1 MAGLSTSAI
10 KGLAAVLTVEQFAL
24 LFQLDTRM
32 ADALIIHLASWLH
45 WRPISGFLEDVL
57 HFIRVYEGSTG
68 RQRDWASR
76 LLWLDFPRLYSA
88 PYLERE
94 GLELDQ
100 RQQFRPH
107 HLLALPPEVAC
118 LFNPG
123 NLQEACA
130 HLPPKLEGVVMVS
143 FLDVADIILQNA
155 HRRGIQLDPMRQ
167 LQRWA
172 TGNSLTPSCSPLGL
186 QWHLSYLCRLALR
199 MGPWQVAQ

>member
-1 MAGLSTSAI
+1 MAGLPLSAI
-10 KGLAAVLTVEQFAL
+10 KGLAAVLTIEQYAL

-32 ADALIIHLASWLH
+32 ADALITYLASWLR
-45 WRPISGFLEDVL
+45 WRPISGFLESVL

-76 LLWLDFPRLYSA
+76 LLRLDFPRLYSA

-118 LFNPG
+118 LLNPG
-123 NLQEACA
+123 YLQEACA
-130 HLPPKLEGVVMVS
+130 HLPPKLEWVVIVS
-143 FLDVADIILQNA
+143 FLDVADIILQRA
-155 HRRGIQLDPMRQ
+155 QRRGLLLEPMRQ
-167 LQRWA
+167 LQHWA
-172 TGNSLTPSCSPLGL
+172 HGKLFHPFLPPPWISP
-186 QWHLSYLCRLALR
+186 A
-199 MGPWQVAQ
+199 P

>member
-1 MAGLSTSAI
+1 MAGLSFSAI

-32 ADALIIHLASWLH
+32 ADALITHLASWLH
-45 WRPISGFLEDVL
+45 WRPISGFLEGVL
-57 HFIRVYEGSTG
+57 HFIRLNEGSTG
-68 RQRDWASR
+68 RQRDWASM
-76 LLWLDFPRLYSA
+76 LLRLDFPRLYSP

-107 HLLALPPEVAC
+107 HLLAIPAEVAS

-123 NLQEACA
+123 YLQEACA
-130 HLPPKLEGVVMVS
+130 HLPPKLEWVVLVS
-143 FLDVADIILQNA
+143 FLDVADIILQHA
-155 HRRGIQLDPMRQ
+155 QRRGIQLDSMRQ

-172 TGNSLTPSCSPLGL
+172 QGKLLNPFL
-186 QWHLSYLCRLALR
+186 QPPRTLLPH
-199 MGPWQVAQ
+199 

>member
-1 MAGLSTSAI
+1 MAGLSLSAI
-10 KGLAAVLTVEQFAL
+10 KGLAAVLTIEQYAL
-24 LFQLDTRM
+24 LFQLDTGM
-32 ADALIIHLASWLH
+32 ADALITQLASWLSR
-45 WRPISGFLEDVL
+45 RPISGFLEGVL
-57 HFIRVYEGSTG
+57 RFIRVYEGST
-68 RQRDWASR
+68 RWQREWASR
-76 LLWLDFPRLYSA
+76 LLQLDFPRLYSA

-123 NLQEACA
+123 YLQEACA
-130 HLPPKLEGVVMVS
+130 HLPPKLEWVVIAS

-155 HRRGIQLDPMRQ
+155 QRRGIQLEPMRQ

-172 TGNSLTPSCSPLGL
+172 QGKLFNPL
-186 QWHLSYLCRLALR
+186 LR
-199 MGPWQVAQ
+199 PPWTSMAP